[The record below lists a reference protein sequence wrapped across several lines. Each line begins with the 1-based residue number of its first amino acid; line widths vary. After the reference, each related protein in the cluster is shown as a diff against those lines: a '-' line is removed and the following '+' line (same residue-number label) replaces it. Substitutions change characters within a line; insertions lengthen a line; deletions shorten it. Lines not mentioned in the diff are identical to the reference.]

1 MSKNT
6 TKTELAVEMKSAY
19 KEDNA
24 EEGRSSRI
32 VNYTINEKT
41 AIKKKIKLCREVPL
55 EIKIEKG
62 NNLRIFC
69 STAVFENIRKIIIET
84 VASNYVLEMTENKD
98 ISERVIIETI
108 KTKEKYA
115 RRAFPICHQHTGP
128 PALY

>member
-69 STAVFENIRKIIIET
+69 STTAFENIGKIIIET
-84 VASNYVLEMTENKD
+84 VASK
-98 ISERVIIETI
+98 
-108 KTKEKYA
+108 
-115 RRAFPICHQHTGP
+115 
-128 PALY
+128 